1 MKVILIGR
9 HTSGDIPDI
18 EVVEQKNV
26 TFPATAEGCTD
37 MLLGLFAEAD
47 AQSAGVLFQS
57 MPGQVAVALC
67 ALSLV
72 RGFKNDE
79 EVGFPRRAVGV
90 IISVPGPRPGRVSQ
104 TFWSDDPHA
113 DYVGL
118 AKFANPRAETE
129 GDPLHGVTVTVDGPP
144 APFVFSHI
152 EWLD

>member
-9 HTSGDIPDI
+9 HTSGEMPGVEI
-18 EVVEQKNV
+18 VEQRSIA
-26 TFPATAEGCTD
+26 FPATAEECTEV
-37 MLLGLFAEAD
+37 LLGLFADAD

-72 RGFKNDE
+72 RGFKTDE

-90 IISVPGPRPGRVSQ
+90 IISRPGPRPGRVSKE
-104 TFWSDDPHA
+104 FGV
-113 DYVGL
+113 DYGDTRVLGD
-118 AKFANPRAETE
+118 AVRFANPRAEVSDV
-129 GDPLHGVTVTVDGPP
+129 GLGVTVTVDGPP